1 MTWVF
6 NRSVNDNVLIAGWFL
21 EAQKPHPDWSR
32 YLDVSIVLGEGTRS
46 LSADE
51 MPRQFFIDE
60 KPRALPDM
68 FMGSSGKWVVSDP
81 ARQIIEDLDPGL
93 HQFFS
98 INVQFPDGSSP
109 LGEWFAMN
117 ITTVRKTMIDAES
130 AIKHLPPA
138 KLPKKL
144 PDGTITTYWS
154 TGTSLIDFNAKRI
167 TVGPDADDGA
177 NLWREKGHQRDLI
190 LFSDKLHDALQEAGL
205 TTAKTFRARL
215 STES

>member
-1 MTWVF
+1 
-6 NRSVNDNVLIAGWFL
+6 
-21 EAQKPHPDWSR
+21 
-32 YLDVSIVLGEGTRS
+32 
-46 LSADE
+46 
-51 MPRQFFIDE
+51 MPRELRMVE
-60 KPRALPDM
+60 KCELPNM
-68 FMGSSGKWVVSDP
+68 FMAYGGMWIVDSS

-109 LGEWFAMN
+109 PGEWFSMN

-130 AIKHLPPA
+130 AIKHIVT
-138 KLPKKL
+138 KDQTFTSKSGVTK
-144 PDGTITTYWS
+144 TYK
-154 TGTSLIDFNAKRI
+154 GHEMFLVDFDAKRI

-215 STES
+215 STQS

>member
-6 NRSVNDNVLIAGWFL
+6 NRSVNDNVLIAGYFL
-21 EAQKPHPDWSR
+21 EAEPNRPNWLK
-32 YLDVSIVLGEGTRS
+32 YNEVCGVLGEGLRS
-46 LSADE
+46 LSVEE
-51 MPRQFFIDE
+51 MPHELRMERKGI
-60 KPRALPDM
+60 LPNM
-68 FMGSSGKWVVSDP
+68 FMATSGMWIVDSS
-81 ARQIIEDLDPGL
+81 ARQIIEELDPGL

-109 LGEWFAMN
+109 PGEWFSMN

-205 TTAKTFRARL
+205 TTAKAFRARL
-215 STES
+215 SSSEP

>member
-1 MTWVF
+1 VTWVF
-6 NRSVNDNVLIAGWFL
+6 NRSVNDNVLIAGGFF
-21 EAQKPHPDWSR
+21 EAKKPHPDWLK
-32 YLDVSIVLGEGTRS
+32 YNKVSIDLCDGTRQIS
-46 LSADE
+46 EEE
-51 MPRQFFIDE
+51 MPRELRMVE
-60 KPRALPDM
+60 KCELPNM
-68 FMGSSGKWVVSDP
+68 FMAYGGMWIVDSS

-109 LGEWFAMN
+109 PGEWFSMN

-190 LFSDKLHDALQEAGL
+190 LFSDKLHDALEAAGL

-215 STES
+215 SSEP

>member
-6 NRSVNDNVLIAGWFL
+6 NRSVNDNVLIAGGFF
-21 EAQKPHPDWSR
+21 EAKKPHPDWLR
-32 YLDVSIVLGEGTRS
+32 YNKVSIVLGEGSRS
-46 LSADE
+46 LAEEE
-51 MPRQFFIDE
+51 MPQQFRIEE
-60 KPRALPDM
+60 KRELPDM
-68 FMGSSGKWVVSDP
+68 FMASSGKWVVSDA
-81 ARQIIEDLDPGL
+81 ARQLIEELDPGL

-98 INVQFPDGSSP
+98 INVQFRDGSSP
-109 LGEWFAMN
+109 PGEWFAMN

-154 TGTSLIDFNAKRI
+154 KGTSLIDFNAKRI

-205 TTAKTFRARL
+205 TTAKTFRARV
-215 STES
+215 SSEP

>member
-6 NRSVNDNVLIAGWFL
+6 NRSVNDNVLIAGGFF
-21 EAQKPHPDWSR
+21 EAKKPHPDWLK
-32 YLDVSIVLGEGTRS
+32 YNKVSIDLCDGTRQIS
-46 LSADE
+46 EEE
-51 MPRQFFIDE
+51 MPRELRMVE
-60 KPRALPDM
+60 KCELPNM
-68 FMGSSGKWVVSDP
+68 FMAYGGMWIVDSS

-109 LGEWFAMN
+109 PGEWFSMN

-190 LFSDKLHDALQEAGL
+190 LFSDKLHDALEAAGL

-215 STES
+215 SSEP